1 MTALAAIVNRAVAGD
16 KRIHVFFNTSK
27 AQLGISLQ
35 SGTNAEDQPTGDW
48 ETGDD
53 DYNGYILNPS
63 QMAGIYYRGLHFV
76 AAVTMP
82 KLAQSEVQTQN
93 QISLVA
99 PVYKKLTTTSLDH
112 VRIAMCAT
120 PDGDQGWLYF
130 YDGTTPTERTLKQ
143 FSLMTGDVASFD
155 KAHVVKPSSSLAAW
169 YDPTENKRHIVFQGS
184 GLSEY
189 TVEDDIFITFVATY
203 GPNSTVAAVYSS
215 DTNKAYVYYLDSAQA
230 IQRVVKSQG
239 AWGGS
244 QALSSASKVA
254 QACQLTVVNA
264 NGINHLF
271 YTAQNQSSSSS
282 AGTAGFDRFTHFR
295 DPVT

>member
-1 MTALAAIVNRAVAGD
+1 MTALAAIVNRAVVGD
-16 KRIHVFFNTSK
+16 KRIDLFFNTSK

-53 DYNGYILNPS
+53 DYNGCILNPS
-63 QMAGIYYRGLHFV
+63 EMAGIYYRGLHFV
-76 AAVTMP
+76 AAMTMP
-82 KLAQSEVQTQN
+82 KLAQNEVQTQN

-130 YDGTTPTERTLKQ
+130 YDGATPTERTLKQ
-143 FSLMTGDVASFD
+143 FSLMTGDVAVFD

-169 YDPTENKRHIVFQGS
+169 YNPVENKRHIVFQGS
-184 GLSEY
+184 ALSEY
-189 TVEDDIFITFVATY
+189 IVEDETISFFVATY

-215 DTNKAYVYYLDSAQA
+215 DTNKAYVYYLNSANI
-230 IQRVVKSQG
+230 IQRVVKSQDT
-239 AWGGS
+239 WGIS
-244 QALSSASKVA
+244 QTLSSAPKVA
-254 QACQLTVVNA
+254 GACQLTVVNA
-264 NGINHLF
+264 NNINHLF
-271 YTAQNQSSSSS
+271 YTAENQSSSSS
-282 AGTAGFDRFTHFR
+282 AGTAGFDLFTHFR
-295 DPVT
+295 DPAT